1 MSRWKQIGYTATTKL
16 PKARG
21 GNDAYG
27 NLILVDKSVHSLIH
41 AIRKE
46 TIENYKEILNL
57 SQKQVERVNK
67 LRGIIGLESI

>member
-1 MSRWKQIGYTATTKL
+1 MCGSEC
-16 PKARG
+16 PKAQG

-27 NLILVDKSVHSLIH
+27 NLILVDKSVHALIH

-46 TIENYKEILNL
+46 TIERYKEILNL
-57 SQKQVERVNK
+57 SQKQVEKVNK